1 MPNRFMVGNTD
12 ASSYDPVNEEMVFDV
27 SQTGEPTFTATF
39 SGTVNGAQNTTPLTP
54 GTLWAVALSL
64 AKDAK
69 MIFAPKPGYKIV
81 SIKQYSGNIPGVSD
95 SGITYPLNS
104 DQMVA
109 ANDVMRRWLV
119 TTAAS
124 APVVPTK
131 DYAIGDKL
139 TSKYD
144 PEIGGTAYTC
154 EQVGAQQYDALIRTS
169 VYNPVTE
176 ESNVVD
182 TVLTGGVVKDVPI
195 PSGATIK
202 LICTP
207 KAGFKISAAK
217 SGGVASI
224 PFNSNGLDYP
234 LTAAALNNVNYRR
247 FEIKTVADVVIPK
260 VTVGNTLTG
269 QVVSQTGDVRYTA
282 RIELGFYDPVSEQW
296 TYENLPIALGVP
308 TEVDFKTQT
317 SRTRTLI
324 CEVAQGYKF
333 DHASNGDIEIAFTDG
348 RISYPITRAEI
359 DAASDLQRQY
369 FITTTEDIPQPV
381 APPTVTNNY
390 RVTREE
396 LKEFQKLVY
405 SSNVPDDPRKNASE
419 FVSNTFIIP
428 LLIPASEVQ
437 LRENIKAR
445 DLTFNI
451 ADRLKGDTIKINVGN
466 INFPMIHNNA
476 LDTVN
481 VSVDLY
487 LPFKSGT
494 MSLDPNQVIGETV
507 NIEYQINPTN
517 GNTTVNVAL
526 VNGELI
532 SSTTFT
538 IGSEYPFYSFY
549 DIQEKMF
556 APENVVND
564 VRAAYAMVKIPNYDS
579 SQTPRV
585 KGSGNIADLSGKVT
599 FDDVEISGI
608 NLNDEY
614 EQVIGLLGQGVIF
627 K

>member
-1 MPNRFMVGNTD
+1 M
-12 ASSYDPVNEEMVFDV
+12 
-27 SQTGEPTFTATF
+27 
-39 SGTVNGAQNTTPLTP
+39 
-54 GTLWAVALSL
+54 
-64 AKDAK
+64 
-69 MIFAPKPGYKIV
+69 
-81 SIKQYSGNIPGVSD
+81 
-95 SGITYPLNS
+95 
-104 DQMVA
+104 
-109 ANDVMRRWLV
+109 
-119 TTAAS
+119 
-124 APVVPTK
+124 
-131 DYAIGDKL
+131 
-139 TSKYD
+139 
-144 PEIGGTAYTC
+144 
-154 EQVGAQQYDALIRTS
+154 
-169 VYNPVTE
+169 
-176 ESNVVD
+176 
-182 TVLTGGVVKDVPI
+182 
-195 PSGATIK
+195 
-202 LICTP
+202 
-207 KAGFKISAAK
+207 
-217 SGGVASI
+217 
-224 PFNSNGLDYP
+224 
-234 LTAAALNNVNYRR
+234 
-247 FEIKTVADVVIPK
+247 
-260 VTVGNTLTG
+260 
-269 QVVSQTGDVRYTA
+269 
-282 RIELGFYDPVSEQW
+282 
-296 TYENLPIALGVP
+296 
-308 TEVDFKTQT
+308 
-317 SRTRTLI
+317 
-324 CEVAQGYKF
+324 
-333 DHASNGDIEIAFTDG
+333 
-348 RISYPITRAEI
+348 
-359 DAASDLQRQY
+359 
-369 FITTTEDIPQPV
+369 
-381 APPTVTNNY
+381 
-390 RVTREE
+390 
-396 LKEFQKLVY
+396 
-405 SSNVPDDPRKNASE
+405 PDDPRKNASE

-599 FDDVEISGI
+599 FDNVEISGI